1 MPELVSAAELV
12 SSTTFEPVVTQIT
25 AIVPIVLAAGMGVY
39 ALIAGAKFVPKAI
52 KWFIK

>member
-1 MPELVSAAELV
+1 MFQLAGELVTSA
-12 SSTTFEPVVTQIT
+12 TFDPIVTQISS
-25 AIVPIVLAAGMGVY
+25 IVPIVLTAGVGIT